1 MNAPERR
8 ARVLVADDHAIIR
21 DALRKILAD
30 TADLELAG
38 EAATGN
44 DALALVR
51 ERDWDLVVL
60 DMSMPGRSGLE
71 LIKLMRAERPK
82 LRILVFSMHP
92 EEQYAVRAIRAGASG
107 YLSKE
112 SDSELLLPALRKVA
126 GGGAWVSDKVAGLL
140 AHAGP
145 AHAATQPHTL
155 LSDRE
160 YGVFSRI
167 VRGASLT
174 EIAEELS
181 LSIKTVSTHK
191 AHILAKMSLANQV
204 DLVRYAIDHGLL
216 DTARE

>member
-1 MNAPERR
+1 MSDTRWQ
-8 ARVLVADDHAIIR
+8 VLVADDHAIIR
-21 DALRKILAD
+21 DAFRKILAD
-30 TADLELAG
+30 SPDFELAG
-38 EAATGN
+38 EASNGHE
-44 DALALVR
+44 ALARVR
-51 ERDWDLVVL
+51 ERAWDLVVL
-60 DMSMPGRSGLE
+60 DMSMPGGRSGLE
-71 LIKLMRAERPK
+71 LVKLMRAEQPR

-112 SDSELLLPALRKVA
+112 SDGDLLLPAMRKVA
-126 GGGAWVSDKVAGLL
+126 SGGAYVSANVAELL
-140 AHAGP
+140 ATDTTPGG
-145 AHAATQPHTL
+145 TELPHTR

-160 YGVFSRI
+160 YGVFNRI

-191 AHILAKMSLANQV
+191 SHILAKLSLGNQV